1 MSDVAATNAWVR
13 KPQSPSG
20 RTRCDADDY
29 ERMYTRSIEH
39 SEDFWAEQGARL
51 DWFDKPTKIAGWS
64 YDPVDIRWFEDG
76 IINICHNAV
85 DRHVAAG
92 NGDRPAMIFE
102 PDDPDGEVRRVTYAD
117 LQREIVRM
125 ANTLKTMGVE
135 KGDSIVRHLLE
146 MGRLDLALRVGR
158 RNVPD
163 PEVIGE
169 DEHNVGQLV
178 VIRVKK
184 AAREEQRE

>member
-92 NGDRPAMIFE
+92 RGEGDRNC
-102 PDDPDGEVRRVTYAD
+102 RRA
-117 LQREIVRM
+117 LQRPDHDARGP
-125 ANTLKTMGVE
+125 ACG
-135 KGDSIVRHLLE
+135 SLE
-146 MGRLDLALRVGR
+146 D
-158 RNVPD
+158 
-163 PEVIGE
+163 
-169 DEHNVGQLV
+169 
-178 VIRVKK
+178 
-184 AAREEQRE
+184 RE